1 MRSVESVADVGNTN
15 TNPDGIVGLGGGDGG
30 GDGEIPESGGP
41 AGGLVNSM
49 RVREVSAIAKRSH
62 LVVAER

>member
-1 MRSVESVADVGNTN
+1 MRSVESVAEVGNVTL
-15 TNPDGIVGLGGGDGG
+15 NPEGIVGDGGGAGG

-49 RVREVSAIAKRSH
+49 RVREVSAIAKRSQR
-62 LVVAER
+62 VVADR